1 MRKYFGLAKK
11 FPFQMSFITLG
22 VVLAFF
28 GAFLVYIEKNLFI
41 ETPSLAEVFILFGII
56 IVLCAAKNMDK
67 CQMRQLRSYAVR
79 YREYQYQK
87 TEMWPG
93 LN

>member
-11 FPFQMSFITLG
+11 FPFQMFFITLG
-22 VVLAFF
+22 VVFAFF
-28 GAFLVYIEKNLFI
+28 GAVLVYIEKNSFI
-41 ETPSLAEVFILFGII
+41 ETPSLAEIFILFGII
-56 IVLCAAKNMDK
+56 VVLCAAKNMDK
-67 CQMRQLRSYAVR
+67 RQMHQLKSYAVR
-79 YREYQYQK
+79 YREYQHQK